1 MHYVELEKDLLQQ
14 NDKLA
19 ENIKMNMD
27 DHGVYVLNIMS
38 APGSGKTSLLEA
50 VLPELTKKYKIGIIE
65 GDMQGT
71 ADADRLSKFPVKIY
85 QVNTH
90 SICHLE
96 AAMLERALVN
106 FDLHDID
113 CLIIENVG
121 NMVCPA
127 DFYLGEDN
135 VMMLVSI
142 TEGHDKPHKYPVM
155 FSKADVIV
163 LNKMDLVGATNFKKE
178 IFQEQVRAL
187 NMGAEIMEVSATEG
201 TNIGNVVHFIEHGI
215 QHKKGHA
222 HDHGDGQGHNHTHK
236 HSHGHGHHHHD

>member
-1 MHYVELEKDLLQQ
+1 MHYVELEKDLLHQ

-19 ENIKMNMD
+19 ENIKKNMD

-38 APGSGKTSLLEA
+38 APGSGKTSILEA
-50 VLPELTKKYKIGIIE
+50 ILPELTKKYKVAVIE

-71 ADADRLSKFPVKIY
+71 ADADRLSRFNIKVHQI
-85 QVNTH
+85 NTH

-127 DFYLGEDN
+127 DFFLGEDD
-135 VMMLVSI
+135 VMMIVSI

-163 LNKMDLVGATNFKKE
+163 LNKIDLLESTNFNKE
-178 IFQEQVRAL
+178 IFYQQVKAL
-187 NMGAEIMEVSATEG
+187 NNRAHIIEASATKAINTGE
-201 TNIGNVVHFIEHGI
+201 IVHFIEHGI
-215 QHKKGHA
+215 HHKKGIG
-222 HDHGDGQGHNHTHK
+222 HDHGDG
-236 HSHGHGHHHHD
+236 HHHHHHC

>member
-1 MHYVELEKDLLQQ
+1 MHYVELEKDLLHR

-19 ENIKMNMD
+19 ENIKNNMD
-27 DHGVYVLNIMS
+27 DHGIYVLNIMS
-38 APGSGKTSLLEA
+38 APGSGKTSILEA
-50 VLPELTKKYKIGIIE
+50 ILPELTKKYRVGVIE

-71 ADADRLSKFPVKIY
+71 ADADRLAKFPVKIH
-85 QVNTH
+85 QINTH

-106 FDLHDID
+106 FDLHKID

-127 DFYLGEDN
+127 DFFLGEDD
-135 VMMLVSI
+135 VMMVVSI

-163 LNKMDLVGATNFKKE
+163 LNKTDLLGATNFSRD
-178 IFQEQVRAL
+178 IFYEQVRAL
-187 NMGAEIMEVSATEG
+187 NREADILEVSATQG
-201 TNIGNVVHFIEHGI
+201 TNVAKIVHFIEHGI
-215 QHKKGHA
+215 AHKKGHA
-222 HDHGDGQGHNHTHK
+222 HDHGDGHGHDHTH
-236 HSHGHGHHHHD
+236 HHHGHGHHHHD